1 MADQPINGL
10 PKKTT
15 VADTDSLLMIG
26 ASEEYQIDYGK
37 LADAILNK
45 ITSKAF
51 TLDQGSKTLVAAL
64 NELNSN
70 ILSVNKFF
78 KFGGVNTVGY
88 KAELKNIPPGI
99 YYFNINTPGSVEIN
113 ENFTDQVHRDP
124 EWHDYGKTGDGI
136 MFVFGNN
143 FYSNY
148 ILVGYKAV
156 IAFRQLTLSN
166 KTWYNTWQ
174 YSQ

>member
-1 MADQPINGL
+1 ML
-10 PKKTT
+10 CKTN
-15 VADTDSLLMIG
+15 
-26 ASEEYQIDYGK
+26 YQ
-37 LADAILNK
+37 
-45 ITSKAF
+45 
-51 TLDQGSKTLVAAL
+51 
-64 NELNSN
+64 NSN

-78 KFGGVNTVGY
+78 KFEGVNTVGY